1 MGERPCGL
9 AESGAAGGEGM
20 HEKAGVRDVP
30 DGAREIVYQ
39 NSDVVCGDAFVV
51 PPFCVA
57 FSTLGEAGTTNDI

>member
-39 NSDVVCGDAFVV
+39 NSDVVCGDAIRGPAILCGFPNV
-51 PPFCVA
+51 
-57 FSTLGEAGTTNDI
+57 GGGGNHE